1 MTDLFYPRRD
11 IRLEGGIILPG
22 NKISDPPF
30 RGSRRLAMEDPTSS
44 LKLGTARRWEAS
56 RFPFPTGWWMMIL
69 HHATL
74 SATGIV
80 HLRPRGA
87 FAALL
92 PWPDSLMI
100 RFLFEQT
107 SKRLNGTVVM
117 RPQVIKIQLIQT
129 KTFIEDGLIC
139 KKRKENFIIKF
150 VNLVVYTHI
159 GFVKK
164 RFPFDLC
171 GR

>member
-22 NKISDPPF
+22 NKISDPPV
-30 RGSRRLAMEDPTSS
+30 RGSRRLEMEDPTSNF
-44 LKLGTARRWEAS
+44 KLGTGRRWEAS
-56 RFPFPTGWWMMIL
+56 WFPFPTGCWLMTL

-74 SATGIV
+74 STPGIV
-80 HLRPRGA
+80 YLRPRGA
-87 FAALL
+87 FAALP
-92 PWPDSLMI
+92 PWPDSLMV
-100 RFLFEQT
+100 RFLSEQT
-107 SKRLNGTVVM
+107 SKRLNGTATL
-117 RPQVIKIQLIQT
+117 RPSVIKIKLIQT

-139 KKRKENFIIKF
+139 KREKKILLWKF